1 MGDAYN
7 DSKPRNAQAMAA
19 WHRKHGPHSGARR
32 PDVFDAIN
40 DYEEEQ
46 MEELKVRAL
55 PHAFVGDHV
64 RIVDGGTHHMEQG
77 RVVSRVNGQLGVVF
91 HWDTAMAPK
100 FYDPMHLEIINDR

>member
-1 MGDAYN
+1 MSDGCN
-7 DSKPRNAQAMAA
+7 RRNQFAREA
-19 WHRKHGPHSGARR
+19 WTRKAGPHSKARR
-32 PDVFDAIN
+32 PDVFDRIN
-40 DYEEEQ
+40 DYEEEE
-46 MEELKVRAL
+46 MEELKVRSL

-77 RVVSRVNGQLGVVF
+77 RVVSRVGGKLGVVF